1 MENNMKAQYLI
12 IPVIASALLFTG
24 CASRKPATESTTTQN
39 PSTAAPI
46 PVNTN
51 GLSDDAA
58 LDAKNLTGASS
69 KGVTAENKAFLA
81 NRVVHFDF
89 DSSSISQQDYQ
100 TLQAHAQFLQANP
113 TSHVALTGHTDE
125 RGTREYNMA
134 LGERRAKAVQSYLVS
149 IGVAP
154 NQLEAVSY
162 GKEMPINPAHTPEAW
177 SENRRVEIN
186 YEAVPPLL
194 R

>member
-1 MENNMKAQYLI
+1 
-12 IPVIASALLFTG
+12 
-24 CASRKPATESTTTQN
+24 
-39 PSTAAPI
+39 
-46 PVNTN
+46 
-51 GLSDDAA
+51 
-58 LDAKNLTGASS
+58 
-69 KGVTAENKAFLA
+69 
-81 NRVVHFDF
+81 
-89 DSSSISQQDYQ
+89 YQ

-177 SENRRVEIN
+177 SENR
-186 YEAVPPLL
+186 
-194 R
+194 

>member
-1 MENNMKAQYLI
+1 MNKKYLI
-12 IPVIASALLFTG
+12 LPCIMSALVFTG
-24 CASRKPATESTTTQN
+24 CATRKPATQTTT
-39 PSTAAPI
+39 PMTEAPT
-46 PVNTN
+46 PMAVNTN

-58 LDAKNLTGASS
+58 LDAKNLKGASS

-89 DSSSISQQDYQ
+89 DSSAISQTDYQ

-134 LGERRAKAVQSYLVS
+134 LGERRAKAVQSYLIS
-149 IGVAP
+149 IGVNAS
-154 NQLEAVSY
+154 QLEAISY
-162 GKEMPINPAHTPEAW
+162 GKEMPVNPAHTPEAW
-177 SENRRVEIN
+177 AENRRVELN

-194 R
+194 LP

>member
-1 MENNMKAQYLI
+1 MNKKHLI
-12 IPVIASALLFTG
+12 LPVIAASLLFTG
-24 CASRKPATESTTTQN
+24 CATRKPVTQTVTPITEA
-39 PSTAAPI
+39 PSTPI
-46 PVNTN
+46 AVNTN

-58 LDAKNLTGASS
+58 LDAKNLNGASA
-69 KGVTAENKAFLA
+69 KGVTAENNAFLA
-81 NRVVHFDF
+81 NRVVRFDF
-89 DSSSISQQDYQ
+89 DSSSISQKDYQ

-113 TSHVALTGHTDE
+113 NSHVALTGHTDE

-134 LGERRAKAVQSYLVS
+134 LGERRAKAVESYLTS
-149 IGVAP
+149 IGV
-154 NQLEAVSY
+154 NNSQLEAVSY

-177 SENRRVEIN
+177 AENRRVEIN